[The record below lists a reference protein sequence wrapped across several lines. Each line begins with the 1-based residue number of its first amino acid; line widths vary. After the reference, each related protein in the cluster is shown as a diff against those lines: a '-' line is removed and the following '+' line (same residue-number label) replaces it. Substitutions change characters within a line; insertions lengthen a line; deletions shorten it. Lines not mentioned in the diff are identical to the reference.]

1 LNRATKSQE
10 LAGKVCLIAGA
21 SGAIGS
27 AVAERFFHEGAR
39 LVLAGHDRKAD
50 WSLED
55 HEASGRIQYVQ
66 FDVRSWEEV
75 NAAVAGAYDRFGAMD
90 VLVNCTGAQG
100 PIGPAHTADPGEW
113 SRAVETNLLGCFHLV
128 RAVVPPMVKQGGGRI
143 IHFSGGGA
151 AYARPY
157 FSAYGACKAAIVRFT
172 ETLAEELR
180 DAHIQ
185 VNAIAPGPVRSRM
198 WDEMRAAG
206 AAAGARTIRE
216 IEQMEETG
224 GVDPGRVAA
233 LALFLASTSSNGL
246 TGRLISGV
254 HDRWEGFGPRITEIM
269 NTDRGTL
276 RRVPLD

>member
-1 LNRATKSQE
+1 MKAAQASKE
-10 LAGKVCLIAGA
+10 LDNKVCLIAGA
-21 SGAIGS
+21 SGTIGE
-27 AVAERFFHEGAR
+27 AVAERFCHEGAR
-39 LVLAGHDRKAD
+39 LVVSGHAHKAGWCFENRAANHVRD
-50 WSLED
+50 
-55 HEASGRIQYVQ
+55 VQ
-66 FDVRSWEEV
+66 FDVRRWEEV
-75 NAAVAGAYDRFGAMD
+75 KAAVDEAYDQFGAID

-100 PIGPAHTADPGEW
+100 PIGPAHTLDPGEW
-113 SRAVETNLLGCFHLV
+113 ARALETNLLGCFHLV
-128 RAVVPPMVKQGGGRI
+128 RAVVPIMIAQGGGRI

-157 FSAYGACKAAIVRFT
+157 FSAYGASKAAIVRFT

-180 DAHIQ
+180 DSHIQ

-206 AAAGARTIRE
+206 AVAGAKAVRE

-224 GVDPGRVAA
+224 GVPPSRVAA
-233 LALFLASTSSNGL
+233 LALFLASSASNGL

-254 HDRWEGFGPRITEIM
+254 HDRWEGFGPRIPEIM

>member
-1 LNRATKSQE
+1 MGKE
-10 LAGKVCLIAGA
+10 LENKACFIAGA

-27 AVAERFFHEGAR
+27 AVAECFYREGAR
-39 LVLAGHDRKAD
+39 LVLAGHSRKAD
-50 WSLED
+50 WCLAER
-55 HEASGRIQYVQ
+55 ASQSRVFHVQ
-66 FDVRSWEEV
+66 FDIAKWEEV
-75 NAAVAGAYDRFGAMD
+75 RDAVAQARDRFGSLD
-90 VLVNCTGAQG
+90 VLVNCAGAQG
-100 PIGPAHTADPGEW
+100 PIGPAHTLDPAEW
-113 SRAVETNLLGCFHLV
+113 ARAVEINLLGCFLLA
-128 RAVVPPMVKQGGGRI
+128 RAVVPHMVAQKSGRI

-157 FSAYGACKAAIVRFT
+157 FTAYGASKAAVVRFT
-172 ETLAEELR
+172 ESLAEELR
-180 DAHIQ
+180 DSNIQ

-206 AAAGARTIRE
+206 AAAGARALSE
-216 IEQMEETG
+216 ITQMEETG
-224 GVDPGRVAA
+224 GVPPGRAAA
-233 LALFLASTSSNGL
+233 LALFLATSRSKGL